1 MTKKNNT
8 ILFLIGGT
16 IFNIIITV
24 LCFFLFLFIYGRFLY
39 PVLPEGSLEWFLP
52 ANFVASIVAS
62 FLIYR
67 QIMKVLMKKIDMD
80 KYFDPLFTRRHR
92 PPKK

>member
-8 ILFLIGGT
+8 IVFIICGT

-24 LCFFLFLFIYGRFLY
+24 FCFFFFLIIYGRFLY
-39 PVLPEGSLEWFLP
+39 PVLPEGNLEWFLP

-67 QIMKVLMKKIDMD
+67 QVMKVLMKKVDMD
-80 KYFDPLFTRRHR
+80 KYFDPIFTRRHR

>member
-8 ILFLIGGT
+8 IVFIICGT
-16 IFNIIITV
+16 IFNIIVTV
-24 LCFFLFLFIYGRFLY
+24 VCFFLFLFIYARVLY

-67 QIMKVLMKKIDMD
+67 QVMKVLMKKVDMD
-80 KYFDPLFTRRHR
+80 KYFDPIFTRRHR